1 MFVVIRTMRADY
13 PIMPTPPS
21 SGQKPDEGGQHN
33 KEMHHALLL

>member
-13 PIMPTPPS
+13 PIKTHTPS
-21 SGQKPDEGGQHN
+21 SGQKPDEGGRHN